1 MDVQVVGSAAADQQQ
16 SLPAALPQVSAAPV
30 DAAGAQ
36 GAQPGASA
44 QDSQS
49 ALSAVAAKIFSG
61 GGAAGAQNV
70 NVSYRVEHQP
80 DMVVLVFSDPHT
92 GQEISQVP
100 AESLIQ
106 LAQFFDKHSGVTL
119 DKTA

>member
-16 SLPAALPQVSAAPV
+16 ALPAALPQASAAPV
-30 DAAGAQ
+30 EPAGAQ
-36 GAQPGASA
+36 GVQAGASA
-44 QDSQS
+44 QDPQS

-61 GGAAGAQNV
+61 GAGSGAASV

-80 DMVVLVFSDPHT
+80 NIVVLVFTDPKT